1 MAYAALLS
9 GITLAQTSLGSVHGL
24 ASPLGA
30 FFPMP
35 HGVACGTL
43 VATATQVNLQAMHA
57 REPNN
62 IALRKYAEVARI
74 VTGSAMPDDAAA
86 CDALVN
92 KLEQWTQRLSLP
104 RLSHYGMTANDFSRV
119 IANCRGSSMKTN
131 PIVLTDAEVAVIL
144 RERL

>member
-1 MAYAALLS
+1 LS
-9 GITLAQTSLGSVHGL
+9 GITLAQTGLGSVHGL

-43 VATATQVNLQAMHA
+43 VATATQVNLQAMRT

-62 IALRKYAEVARI
+62 IALRKYADVARI
-74 VTGSAMPDDAAA
+74 VTGSATPDDAAA
-86 CDALVN
+86 CDALVRI
-92 KLEQWTQRLSLP
+92 LEQWTQRLALP
-104 RLSHYGMTANDFSRV
+104 RLSHYGMTENDFSRV
-119 IANCRGSSMKTN
+119 VANCRGSSMKTN
-131 PIVLTDAEVAVIL
+131 PIVLSDTEVEAIL